1 MVEFKIWQFI
11 ILLLIVIVITA
22 VVVFVI
28 ARKLFQKQLKD
39 NPPMSE
45 ATVRTMMAQMG
56 RTPSEKQVRA
66 VMRSME
72 QDNGNSNDKKKKK

>member
-1 MVEFKIWQFI
+1 MFLNISMSGWSLAGAI
-11 ILLLIVIVITA
+11 IVPLIVGL
-22 VVVFVI
+22 VVGFFLSRFVFK
-28 ARKLFQKQLKD
+28 RELKK

-45 ATVRTMMAQMG
+45 KMVRAMMSQMG

-72 QDNGNSNDKKKKK
+72 ENK